1 MKRREFIAGLG
12 AAAWPVGAR
21 AQQLMPAVGYLSANI
36 ESASRATTAA
46 FRQGLGE
53 IGYVEGQ
60 NVELIYRWADAQY
73 DRVPGLAGDLVRR
86 GVAVIVATGGA
97 GPALAAKSATATIPI
112 VFAHGADPVLIGL
125 VASFNRPGGNVTGV
139 SFLTVALTA
148 KRLELLRE
156 IVPAATSIGYL
167 VNPAQTPIVEAS
179 MREAEIAARTLGVR
193 LVVLNAS
200 ASGDIELAFTTL
212 VEQRI
217 GAVLVDADPFLFAQ
231 SDHLAALAA
240 RHAVPAIYAFREAVE
255 AGGLMTYGASLSDA
269 YRLAGS
275 YTGRILSGEKPAELP
290 IQQYTKVEFI
300 INLKTAKALGLTF
313 PLNLLGRAD
322 EVIE

>member
-1 MKRREFIAGLG
+1 
-12 AAAWPVGAR
+12 
-21 AQQLMPAVGYLSANI
+21 
-36 ESASRATTAA
+36 
-46 FRQGLGE
+46 
-53 IGYVEGQ
+53 
-60 NVELIYRWADAQY
+60 
-73 DRVPGLAGDLVRR
+73 
-86 GVAVIVATGGA
+86 
-97 GPALAAKSATATIPI
+97 
-112 VFAHGADPVLIGL
+112 
-125 VASFNRPGGNVTGV
+125 
-139 SFLTVALTA
+139 
-148 KRLELLRE
+148 
-156 IVPAATSIGYL
+156 
-167 VNPAQTPIVEAS
+167 

-200 ASGDIELAFTTL
+200 ASGDIESAFTTL